1 MKLIQ
6 INGLKA
12 FSRRNKGYST
22 RNTYTNVQINWNTAI
37 ISPFSRTS
45 LIILIAS
52 PLYLKKKKERKKSDV
67 LLSDPVLIIMMVF
80 GLPHQSACANRHN
93 TDLSDEISYVASF
106 LFAIN
111 RLMSA
116 DHGHH
121 FSTEKSHS
129 ARLQK
134 SLVLVWTQSTGLL
147 NREVATGNVEEK
159 RKTTSRDDTFLYKVK
174 VPNYKT
180 RTKS

>member
-1 MKLIQ
+1 MKLIH

-52 PLYLKKKKERKKSDV
+52 PLYLIKKKKKSDV

-80 GLPHQSACANRHN
+80 GLPPQSACANRQN

-134 SLVLVWTQSTGLL
+134 SLVLVWTQSTGLPS
-147 NREVATGNVEEK
+147 RVGPQEM
-159 RKTTSRDDTFLYKVK
+159 RKKKERQRLETTPSY
-174 VPNYKT
+174 
-180 RTKS
+180 TK